1 MGPVNAR
8 WPRFALLAVV
18 ALGSLASCAPGTV
31 GDTYALSGHV
41 TQTLQSGVSSTPVG
55 GAHVR
60 FTSDVGDVVET
71 TTGSDGRYRM
81 QILTRVRFGQVR
93 AEAAGFVPAE
103 RTVYF
108 DTPERRIDLGLRP
121 DTSMPMM

>member
-1 MGPVNAR
+1 MS
-8 WPRFALLAVV
+8 
-18 ALGSLASCAPGTV
+18 LGTLASCVPGTV

-41 TQTLQSGVSSTPVG
+41 TQTLQSGVSSTPVA
-55 GAHVR
+55 GAMVR

-71 TTGSDGRYRM
+71 TTGSDGRYRI
-81 QILTRVRFGQVR
+81 QILTRVHFGQVR
-93 AEAAGFVPAE
+93 AQATGFVPAE

-121 DTSMPMM
+121 DPSMPMM